1 MKNKKGVLLVSIILV
16 FSIVTTGCMKSVSNK
31 IGTKIGE
38 KVLEKAL
45 GEDVKIDAKDGISI
59 STEGGSMQAGED
71 LKWPSDSMQ
80 TLPKPNGKIV
90 SIFES
95 TDDDTTTVMFETKE
109 NEGKSY
115 YEQLRNL
122 GYIETMQSKA
132 EDMSMYTLV
141 KDDST
146 LVMFYDYTSSN
157 SAMIIFERNSNM
169 ARQYFEEQQ
178 ESDSASE
185 EPLEVDMSDSME
197 WPKDSMKNV
206 PELKGKIKGVA
217 TSNEY
222 VFVEFEAVS
231 KEDIFQYMEKLKS
244 VGFTESMSEYTTQDN
259 VNFSATNSDKSM
271 ISLNWEK
278 TYGYINYMKATE

>member
-1 MKNKKGVLLVSIILV
+1 MKNRKGILLVAIILV
-16 FSIVTTGCMKSVSNK
+16 FSIVTTGCMKAVSNK

-45 GEDVKIDAKDGISI
+45 GEDVKIDTKDGISI
-59 STEGGSMQAGED
+59 NTGSGSMQAGED
-71 LKWPSDSMQ
+71 LKWPSDSMKS
-80 TLPKPNGKIV
+80 LPKPSGKVV

-109 NEGKSY
+109 NEGKTY
-115 YEQLRNL
+115 YQKLKDM

-141 KDDST
+141 KDDNT
-146 LVMFYDYTSSN
+146 HVMFYDYTSSD
-157 SAMIIFERNSNM
+157 SAMIIFGRDSNM
-169 ARQYFEEQQ
+169 AREYFEELQ
-178 ESDSASE
+178 ESNSASE

-206 PELKGKIKGVA
+206 PELKGKLRGVA

-231 KEDIFQYMEKLKS
+231 KEDIFLYIEELKS
-244 VGFTESMSEYTTQDN
+244 IGYTESMSEYTTKDN

-271 ISLNWEK
+271 ISLNWERNN
-278 TYGYINYMKATE
+278 GYINYMKPTE